1 MRITL
6 ETRMSEDPS
15 KHIALA
21 RRHVDRVDCRI
32 VKRED
37 GMKRCAHC
45 RGRFG
50 LIRYTAYRAFG
61 SIIQF
66 CRKKCERAYF
76 DELRSRASVSPAA
89 HQRIHHAHQ
98 VTERHR

>member
-6 ETRMSEDPS
+6 ETRMCSHVC
-15 KHIALA
+15 KNIAQKYMTG
-21 RRHVDRVDCRI
+21 RVGASFRWI
-32 VKRED
+32 AKLQRPED

-66 CRKKCERAYF
+66 CGKKCERAYF
-76 DELRSRASVSPAA
+76 DERRKEAQSGLS
-89 HQRIHHAHQ
+89 
-98 VTERHR
+98 